1 MSFENQAAREFQ
13 TKRIPLPKN
22 CCVGNS
28 LVSAK
33 NKICISKHYFA
44 TSVDVP
50 KKLIFLLMT
59 EGKRNGNIQHRL
71 FRHRETDRD
80 GDIHCCQEQEDQQEL
95 VYVRRRHK
103 LQPPPSLQLFS
114 ALRLLLLQP
123 PFPLSSNL
131 DSSLLFYLPL
141 LQITTQVAINV
152 VSETKA
158 EKQKKKEMIMMMMMM
173 LRYETKTGDLGL
185 CLCLCCM
192 QVRKMA
198 GEGDKS
204 LPNACKKWSASVAF
218 FYCCLPSAR
227 PSSLIIILRI
237 IVTLFMKKE

>member
-1 MSFENQAAREFQ
+1 
-13 TKRIPLPKN
+13 
-22 CCVGNS
+22 
-28 LVSAK
+28 
-33 NKICISKHYFA
+33 
-44 TSVDVP
+44 
-50 KKLIFLLMT
+50 MT
-59 EGKRNGNIQHRL
+59 EGKRNGNISFPYFFTKKKRNGNIQHRL
-71 FRHRETDRD
+71 YRHRETDRD

-152 VSETKA
+152 VTETKA
-158 EKQKKKEMIMMMMMM
+158 EKKKKEVIMMMM

-192 QVRKMA
+192 EVRKMA

-204 LPNACKKWSASVAF
+204 LPNACKKWSASVCF
-218 FYCCLPSAR
+218 FLLLSSIYTPFLPHYYIAHHCYF
-227 PSSLIIILRI
+227 IYEKGIN
-237 IVTLFMKKE
+237 